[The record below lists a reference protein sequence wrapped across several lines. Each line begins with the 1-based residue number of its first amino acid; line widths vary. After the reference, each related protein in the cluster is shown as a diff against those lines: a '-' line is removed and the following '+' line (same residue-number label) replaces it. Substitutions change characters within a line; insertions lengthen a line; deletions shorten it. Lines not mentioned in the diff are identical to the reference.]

1 MIGVKGGRRG
11 LVPAFKLTEKL
22 GRLAIYALLIVL
34 SFLYLYLLLFIVS
47 MSLKG
52 PNDLID
58 QAVKWIPR
66 EMAWSNY
73 ATAFRMMN
81 YGHYLKNSLV
91 MVLLSTLGHIVSC
104 SLAGYSFAR
113 FKVPFREGLFMLAM
127 LTLIIPPQSII
138 IPLVIQYKIFG
149 WMDSVL
155 PIIVPTFFG
164 SGLKGGLFIF
174 IFRQVFRTLPPSLED
189 AARIDG
195 CGNLK
200 TFLYIVLPIAK
211 PAMLVTCVLSIV
223 WHWNEYFEPYVYL
236 VTQDKFTLPMILN
249 TLRNA
254 FDIYTKG
261 LAETGFGWP
270 IIVASI
276 MLVLLPLLIFYVIAQ
291 RGFVKSIERV
301 GLVE

>member
-1 MIGVKGGRRG
+1 MIGVKERTPKT
-11 LVPAFKLTEKL
+11 VPTFKVTEKL
-22 GRLAIYALLIVL
+22 GRLAIYALLIVI
-34 SFLYLYLLLFIVS
+34 SFLYLYPLLFIIS

-66 EMAWSNY
+66 EMAWRNY
-73 ATAFRMMN
+73 VTAFQMMN
-81 YGHYLKNSLV
+81 YGHYLKNTLV
-91 MVLLSTLGHIVSC
+91 MVLMATLGHEISC

-113 FKVPFREGLFMLAM
+113 FRIPFREGLFMLAM

-138 IPLVIQYKIFG
+138 IPLVIQYKTFG

-174 IFRQVFRTLPPSLED
+174 IFRQFFRTLPPSLED

-223 WHWNEYFEPYVYL
+223 WHWNEFFEPYVYL
-236 VTQDKFTLPMILN
+236 VTQSKFTLPMILN

-261 LAETGFGWP
+261 MAETGFGWP